1 MMLSLNCLILGQ
13 ASKKS
18 LTENIGETY
27 EDDSGVVIEFSKFTV
42 CNFKEKLFRREEVK
56 VIVQNTGKMDLWKV
70 DGKKVNEEEN
80 NLKEFT
86 ESDIKDKLG
95 GEKMIPQFPLEDYFK
110 AKETNIRDI
119 HVFIV
124 STSTD
129 YYPPKKRPKIIKAQD
144 VPSMTWKEQSEAF
157 KSGLNEPPIIID
169 NGVYSLDESEFK
181 KFVTSGTFVDK
192 SLFIME
198 FMIFG
203 KRANLIIRPRRF
215 GKSTNLSMLETFLS
229 TDYPPLNYV
238 PDVKTSLF
246 GNLKVA
252 RFEWFAKLY
261 YKQWPVIHI
270 SFKDLGSES
279 WELMLGEIKERIS
292 DLYGKHQYL
301 IDILPEY
308 NKKDFVAS
316 SVILI
321 DEYDWPMENSR
332 GFYDKSD
339 DFFRTMYSSIA
350 KENTNVDKI
359 LFVGT
364 FPLRQSSFLSGL
376 NNVVAYPMH
385 ERPNHS
391 GRAIFSDTF
400 GFTEEE
406 IKHLLEKKHQNK
418 KLKELRL
425 YYNGY
430 RTSTGVHI
438 YNPHSV
444 ISCLEKNEID
454 NYWINSGS
462 ATTFVEIL
470 KKCESGVK
478 DRLHNIIYSHFFCQD
493 QDVIESVGQD
503 ESVVSLDVVLVPY
516 LRYND
521 LTKPEINSL
530 CTLLYYSG
538 YLTMVPGSYIMGNV
552 KLVIP
557 NREVACQWI
566 LWIFEVIGMEYTKTN
581 EIYESLFKKDIVT
594 FCNKFPLLYME
605 LMSCFDIAGLKKGKL
620 HETWYHI
627 FVLGTLAMYHGVE
640 YRVESNRE
648 AGDGRPD
655 VRIIP
660 INQNKTDSITYE
672 FKRTENEDSDIMK
685 HATKVALD
693 QIFDKCY
700 RMSLPNHVKEIVE
713 VGIAFCD
720 KVAFVSA
727 RCLKRNKEGITTNE
741 DWTVVSEWE
750 TGKVK

>member
-1 MMLSLNCLILGQ
+1 MLSLNCLILGQ
-13 ASKKS
+13 ASEKS

-129 YYPPKKRPKIIKAQD
+129 YYPPKKRRRIIKAQD

-203 KRANLIIRPRRF
+203 KRSNLIIRPRRF

-279 WELMLGEIKERIS
+279 WELMLDAIKERISNLYEKYQYLIDILPKSDKEKFVSILNNKTTGVALLNNALSNLARYLNKCFGKSSIILIDEYDWPMENARGFYDNVHDFFKTMYSSVAKENTYVDKVLFVGTLPLGQTSFLSGFNNVVVYPMHEKPSCSGRAIFSDTFGFTENEIKYLLEEKKQNEKLDELRLYYNGYRTSTGVHIYNPHSVISYLDKDEIDNYWINSGSTKTLVEILKKCGSGVKDRLENIIHSHSFCKDKDVVESVGQDESVDLGSESWELMLGKIKERIS

-308 NKKDFVAS
+308 NKKDFVAVLNRETTGVALWS
-316 SVILI
+316 NALSCLARYLN
-321 DEYDWPMENSR
+321 E
-332 GFYDKSD
+332 
-339 DFFRTMYSSIA
+339 TMYSSIA
-350 KENTNVDKI
+350 KENRNVDKI

-462 ATTFVEIL
+462 ATTF
-470 KKCESGVK
+470 
-478 DRLHNIIYSHFFCQD
+478 D

-503 ESVVSLDVVLVPY
+503 ESVV
-516 LRYND
+516 
-521 LTKPEINSL
+521 
-530 CTLLYYSG
+530 
-538 YLTMVPGSYIMGNV
+538 MV
-552 KLVIP
+552 
-557 NREVACQWI
+557 
-566 LWIFEVIGMEYTKTN
+566 T
-581 EIYESLFKKDIVT
+581 
-594 FCNKFPLLYME
+594 
-605 LMSCFDIAGLKKGKL
+605 
-620 HETWYHI
+620 
-627 FVLGTLAMYHGVE
+627 
-640 YRVESNRE
+640 
-648 AGDGRPD
+648 
-655 VRIIP
+655 
-660 INQNKTDSITYE
+660 
-672 FKRTENEDSDIMK
+672 
-685 HATKVALD
+685 
-693 QIFDKCY
+693 
-700 RMSLPNHVKEIVE
+700 
-713 VGIAFCD
+713 
-720 KVAFVSA
+720 
-727 RCLKRNKEGITTNE
+727 
-741 DWTVVSEWE
+741 
-750 TGKVK
+750 

>member
-1 MMLSLNCLILGQ
+1 
-13 ASKKS
+13 
-18 LTENIGETY
+18 
-27 EDDSGVVIEFSKFTV
+27 
-42 CNFKEKLFRREEVK
+42 
-56 VIVQNTGKMDLWKV
+56 
-70 DGKKVNEEEN
+70 
-80 NLKEFT
+80 
-86 ESDIKDKLG
+86 
-95 GEKMIPQFPLEDYFK
+95 
-110 AKETNIRDI
+110 
-119 HVFIV
+119 
-124 STSTD
+124 
-129 YYPPKKRPKIIKAQD
+129 
-144 VPSMTWKEQSEAF
+144 
-157 KSGLNEPPIIID
+157 
-169 NGVYSLDESEFK
+169 
-181 KFVTSGTFVDK
+181 
-192 SLFIME
+192 
-198 FMIFG
+198 
-203 KRANLIIRPRRF
+203 
-215 GKSTNLSMLETFLS
+215 
-229 TDYPPLNYV
+229 
-238 PDVKTSLF
+238 
-246 GNLKVA
+246 
-252 RFEWFAKLY
+252 
-261 YKQWPVIHI
+261 
-270 SFKDLGSES
+270 
-279 WELMLGEIKERIS
+279 MLGKIKERIS

-308 NKKDFVAS
+308 NKKDFVAVLDRETTGVALWSNALSCLARYLNECFGKS

-350 KENTNVDKI
+350 KENRNVDKI

-462 ATTFVEIL
+462 ATTF
-470 KKCESGVK
+470 
-478 DRLHNIIYSHFFCQD
+478 D

-503 ESVVSLDVVLVPY
+503 ESV
-516 LRYND
+516 
-521 LTKPEINSL
+521 
-530 CTLLYYSG
+530 
-538 YLTMVPGSYIMGNV
+538 
-552 KLVIP
+552 
-557 NREVACQWI
+557 
-566 LWIFEVIGMEYTKTN
+566 VIGMEYTKTN

-727 RCLKRNKEGITTNE
+727 RCLKRKKEIITKNE
-741 DWTVVSEWE
+741 DWEVVSEWE
-750 TGKVK
+750 TGKFIANCALH